1 MQYPQEERAT
11 EVFVFDTQTVDILE
25 LEETEEWQMEI
36 LSDRRRHPRALVTVL
51 HILELEAFRELEVID
66 LSSQGICIQRNGW
79 RFTLGEQIVFDIIYK
94 DRFVIKNAKARVR
107 RVDDTSIGCEFM
119 NISSIVGAKLMR
131 FAVAAT

>member
-51 HILELEAFRELEVID
+51 HILELEAF
-66 LSSQGICIQRNGW
+66 S
-79 RFTLGEQIVFDIIYK
+79 
-94 DRFVIKNAKARVR
+94 
-107 RVDDTSIGCEFM
+107 
-119 NISSIVGAKLMR
+119 
-131 FAVAAT
+131 